1 MRWTLEV
8 VGIIFI
14 INLIL
19 VILSFLDYVSI
30 SLILSQLTG
39 GMILVLIVFSI
50 ESLANLYKSL
60 KN

>member
-1 MRWTLEV
+1 MKWTLEV
-8 VGIIFI
+8 VKITFFI
-14 INLIL
+14 ILIL
-19 VILSFLDYVSI
+19 VILSFLNYVPI
-30 SLILSQLTG
+30 SMIISQLTG